1 MKDEVDLLDA
11 DKYENSLYIDTMIL
25 MGMVKL
31 SKSFEN
37 SKFAM
42 SVKLVCLLFLSD
54 FYFFTKSKPSKTMKD
69 FSYFLK
75 GYHLVRNK
83 HLIKNSGHKL

>member
-31 SKSFEN
+31 SKNFEN
-37 SKFAM
+37 NEFA
-42 SVKLVCLLFLSD
+42 VYLNKIK
-54 FYFFTKSKPSKTMKD
+54 Y
-69 FSYFLK
+69 LK
-75 GYHLVRNK
+75 KGWK
-83 HLIKNSGHKL
+83 

>member
-42 SVKLVCLLFLSD
+42 SVKLVPAIFIRFLFFHQIKTLKNYERFFVFFEGLSLGE
-54 FYFFTKSKPSKTMKD
+54 K
-69 FSYFLK
+69 
-75 GYHLVRNK
+75 
-83 HLIKNSGHKL
+83 